1 MENTSKRLRAYSR
14 EIDRI
19 ANQIDTGQIEPR
31 QKVQIGTLMMDFGK
45 ALIEDGMDDLPD
57 DIETGAIEQAIQSNY
72 EVVTND

>member
-72 EVVTND
+72 EVVTDD

>member
-72 EVVTND
+72 EVATDD